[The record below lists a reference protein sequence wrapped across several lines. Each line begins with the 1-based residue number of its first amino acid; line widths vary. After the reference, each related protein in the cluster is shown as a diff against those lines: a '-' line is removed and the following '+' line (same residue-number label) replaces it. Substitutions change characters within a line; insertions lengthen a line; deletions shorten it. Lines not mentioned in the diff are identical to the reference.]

1 MVKSHDLRDIAISH
15 YKNGKKA
22 PEITKLLANKVHQS
36 TIDRW
41 LHRYKQSGSIYV
53 KRKPGRPK
61 TGRTKQCISYVK
73 KRLDSNIPRK
83 SLRTMAKD
91 FGSNRQ
97 TSKRILNLDLHKKCY
112 RKISVQGLK
121 EDQKA
126 ARKSCCQWIRK
137 NIDRSKVERLMFTD
151 EKIFTRN
158 GFLNPKNDVVWADDR
173 SDTSERGGPHLM
185 EKYPISIMIAL
196 SVTCSEFTRPYFFQ
210 KGERL
215 NGQAYCDRLLP
226 FYKEEDDRLFG
237 YKN

>member
-1 MVKSHDLRDIAISH
+1 MIFFYYRFFDFDMLKSHDLRDISISH

-22 PEITKLLANKVHQS
+22 PEITKLLANKVYRS

-97 TSKRILNLDLHKKCY
+97 TIKRIFNLDLHKKML
-112 RKISVQGLK
+112 S
-121 EDQKA
+121 
-126 ARKSCCQWIRK
+126 K
-137 NIDRSKVERLMFTD
+137 N
-151 EKIFTRN
+151 
-158 GFLNPKNDVVWADDR
+158 
-173 SDTSERGGPHLM
+173 
-185 EKYPISIMIAL
+185 
-196 SVTCSEFTRPYFFQ
+196 
-210 KGERL
+210 
-215 NGQAYCDRLLP
+215 
-226 FYKEEDDRLFG
+226 
-237 YKN
+237 